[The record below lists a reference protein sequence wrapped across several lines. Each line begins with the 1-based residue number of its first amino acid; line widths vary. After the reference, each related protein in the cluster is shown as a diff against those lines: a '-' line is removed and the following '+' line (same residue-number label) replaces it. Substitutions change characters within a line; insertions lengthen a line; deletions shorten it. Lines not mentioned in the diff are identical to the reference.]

1 MISAG
6 APLSPEIGGFFL
18 ALGVPLLQGYGQ
30 TEAAP
35 GISCNSPA
43 WIKID
48 TVGQPLDGVRVQIAE
63 DGEILVA
70 GDSVMQ
76 GYWNDPDA
84 TAQVLDGD
92 WLKTGDIG
100 ALDHDGFIR
109 VTDRKRDFI
118 KTSGGEM
125 ISPARLEGLL
135 TTAPE
140 ISQAMVFGDRRPYLV
155 AILVPEPDLITGL
168 RLQNGE
174 LDRITRAIGAAVVR
188 VNQSVSPRERIR
200 RFLIASEPFTPANG
214 LMTPTLKIRRHAIRG
229 AYCAALDALY
239 EHPSAQA
246 AD

>member
-1 MISAG
+1 MFG
-6 APLSPEIGGFFL
+6 AQP
-18 ALGVPLLQGYGQ
+18 
-30 TEAAP
+30 EAAP

-48 TVGQPLDGVRVQIAE
+48 TVGQPLEGVRVRIAE

-100 ALDHDGFIR
+100 ALDQDGFIR
-109 VTDRKRDFI
+109 ITDRKRDFI

-135 TTAPE
+135 TATPE

-155 AILVPEPDLITGL
+155 AILVPEPDLITVL

-174 LDRITRAIGAAVVR
+174 LDRITRALGAAVAR
-188 VNQSVSPRERIR
+188 VNQSVSPRERVR
-200 RFLIASEPFTPANG
+200 RFLIASEPFTPGNG
-214 LMTPTLKIRRHAIRG
+214 LMTPTPKIRRHAIRD
-229 AYCAALDALY
+229 AYCVALNALY
-239 EHPSAQA
+239 EHAPAHA